1 MRRSVLGL
9 AIVALAS
16 CFDWA
21 ALSPTTTLEL
31 DGGCAALGAPSGGSI
46 SMSGMAFTVAFWMQ
60 LDTATSG
67 PIVWQGGT
75 AVGEAGWS
83 FSVASG
89 PKISFCLANETTA
102 PRCVQAPITL
112 HHAIHVAATTTPGTV
127 DFTRVVNLYMLD
139 ATMSQTTHSLV
150 GMDNAAVNTWSS
162 SSVFTL
168 GGAFADG
175 GCTRTSP
182 VTLGG
187 VRVWSSA
194 VDVPTLDQNLGVGSA
209 CDGGVADFRLE
220 EGSGATAR
228 DCNKNEPPLTLIQ
241 PFAWVTSPFL

>member
-1 MRRSVLGL
+1 LRRIVFGL

-21 ALSPTTTLEL
+21 ALSPTTLEL
-31 DGGCAALGAPSGGSI
+31 DGGCAALGAPGGGSI

-60 LDTATSG
+60 IDTATSG

-83 FSVASG
+83 FSVDSNG
-89 PKISFCLANETTA
+89 PKVSFCLANETTA
-102 PRCVQAPITL
+102 PRCLSAPISL
-112 HHAIHVAATTTPGTV
+112 HHAIHVAATTTPGVV

-139 ATMSQTTHSLV
+139 ATNNQTTHSLV
-150 GMDNAAVNTWSS
+150 GMDNAGVNMWSS
-162 SSVFTL
+162 MFVFTL
-168 GGAFADG
+168 GGAYTDG

-187 VRVWSSA
+187 VRVWPMALDMS
-194 VDVPTLDQNLGVGSA
+194 TLDQNLKVASS
-209 CDGGVADFRLE
+209 CGGLADFRLD
-220 EGSGATAR
+220 EGSGTTAG
-228 DCNKNEPPLTLIQ
+228 DCNKTEPALTLIQ